1 MKAPIFFPAVVPPLA
16 PGLVLFSML
25 GMAASASAA
34 SYTVDRATDAGAYST
49 GVGAGQAGDLRY
61 CLVQANANPG
71 SAIAIGQSVFL
82 NQALPII
89 TVNVSIQGP
98 PGAPVTID
106 AQGTGRIFF
115 VDSNGE
121 GVYISDL
128 LLKNGVAK
136 GGAGSNGG
144 PGGGGGAG
152 MGGAI
157 FVNSGNL
164 IASRVAFAGNSA
176 VGGAGGGGGAFYIG
190 GGGGG
195 GAGDGP
201 GNSGGGSTLGGG
213 GGFRGWGNAGY
224 FASGSGFTG
233 GGGGGGGLI
242 GKGGGGFQ
250 TTGGGG
256 GAIGDGAA
264 AVSGIPGAGGAG
276 GGGAGANTNQSGGA
290 GGTNGGGG
298 GSGNSAGTGGS
309 GGKFGGGGGGYGNG
323 GSGGEFGGGGGGLI
337 QGGGGGFGG
346 GGGGGKTQGGLGGF
360 GGGGGAGNSSGGGGG
375 AYGGSGGVFNFDN
388 NSGGGG
394 GGGALG
400 GTAFVRGGTLWL
412 WDCSSPTGSSVQGG
426 AGGTGNPPASTPG
439 GNGAAAGAE
448 YFLYGG
454 EMNFGPSSDTTIAFA
469 IPGVGATVRK
479 QGSAKLTLTGA
490 NSYGTETQ
498 VLGGTLQIGDG
509 GTSGSI
515 IGNISTDASLIF
527 NRSDDIAFPGVIVGS
542 GSLTK
547 LGAGTL
553 TLSGANTYSGGTTVS
568 AGTVKLAGTTLNM
581 VYNALSLAP
590 GTTLNAANTTNNAH
604 TLLNL
609 SLNGGSLRASG
620 AESPTGWGSSTIT
633 SYGNFILHLATVSVT
648 QTTVT
653 ASEIGNAVVQLRGVA
668 TFNIGSGALLTEDAS
683 SKLTNADYN
692 TATSSY
698 GTTGGLTKQ
707 GTGTLVLNGANTYTG
722 PTTIS
727 AGTLTAGNL
736 AALGSGPVAVANGA
750 TLTGAVS
757 LNGLL
762 TVASG
767 GLVKLEAGTLSAK
780 AGLINNGVIRMAQ
793 GAALA
798 VSGGPLTNNGVL
810 DVMTGSFTAANG
822 FTNNGVVYDSSVIQ
836 AKSISYGGAGN
847 PVSITIAGYPGHNY
861 RLLKSAALTA
871 AFSPAGLPDQSVGE
885 NTASNPAPP
894 PTVLTFIDAN
904 PTGGKGFYRIV
915 VDP

>member
-1 MKAPIFFPAVVPPLA
+1 MKAPTFFPAVVSPLA

-25 GMAASASAA
+25 GMAASTWAA
-34 SYTVDRATDAGAYST
+34 TYTVDRNTDAGAYGT
-49 GVGAGQAGDLRY
+49 GVGAGLAGDLRY

-71 SAIAIGQSVFL
+71 SVITVGQSVFL

-89 TVNVSIQGP
+89 RVNVVIQGP
-98 PGAPVTID
+98 PGAPATID
-106 AQGTGRIFF
+106 AQGKGRIFF

-121 GVYISDL
+121 GVYLTDL
-128 LLKNGVAK
+128 LLKNGLAK
-136 GGAGSNGG
+136 GGAGDIGG

-164 IASRVAFAGNSA
+164 IATRVAFAGNSA
-176 VGGAGGGGGAFYIG
+176 VGGAGSGGGAKNTG

-201 GNSGGGSTLGGG
+201 GKSGGGSMLGGG
-213 GGFRGWGNAGY
+213 GGFRGEAEGGYFVSSAGY
-224 FASGSGFTG
+224 TG

-242 GKGGGGFQ
+242 GNGGAGFQ

-256 GAIGDGAA
+256 GAIGDGAVGTA
-264 AVSGIPGAGGAG
+264 SPGAGGAG
-276 GGGAGANTNQSGGA
+276 GGGAGGSTNQSGGA

-298 GSGNSAGTGGS
+298 GSGTSGGNGGN
-309 GGKFGGGGGGYGNG
+309 GGKFGGGGGGFGNG
-323 GSGGEFGGGGGGLI
+323 GSGGDFGGGGGGLL
-337 QGGGGGFGG
+337 QGGAGGFGG
-346 GGGGGKTQGGLGGF
+346 GGGGGTAQGGTGGF
-360 GGGGGAGNSSGGGGG
+360 GGGGGAGNSNGGGGG
-375 AYGGSGGVFNFDN
+375 PYGGSGGKWGFDN
-388 NSGGGG
+388 FSGGGG
-394 GGGALG
+394 GGGGLG

-412 WDCSSPTGSSVQGG
+412 TDCSLPTGSSVQGG
-426 AGGTGNPPASTPG
+426 AGGGGNPPASFPG
-439 GNGAAAGAE
+439 GPGAAAGAE

-454 EMNFGPSSDTTIAFA
+454 ETNFVTSSDATIAFG

-479 QGSAKLTLTGA
+479 QGNAKLTLTGA
-490 NSYGTETQ
+490 NNYGTQTN
-498 VLGGTLQIGDG
+498 VLAGTLQIGDG

-515 IGNISTDASLIF
+515 IGNVSTDASLVF
-527 NRSDDIAFPGVIVGS
+527 NRSDDIAFPGAIVGS

-553 TLSGANTYSGGTTVS
+553 TLSGVNTYSGGTNVS
-568 AGTVKLAGTTLNM
+568 AGTVKLAGATLNM
-581 VYNALSLAP
+581 VYTALSLAP
-590 GTTLNAANTTNNAH
+590 GTTLNAANPANNAH
-604 TLLNL
+604 TLSSL

-633 SYGNFILHLATVSVT
+633 TYGNFVFQQASVSVT
-648 QTTVT
+648 QTTAT

-698 GTTGGLTKQ
+698 GSVGGLTKQ
-707 GTGTLVLNGANTYTG
+707 GTGTLMLNGANTYTG
-722 PTTIS
+722 ATTIS
-727 AGTLTAGNL
+727 AGTLRAGNL
-736 AALGSGPVAVANGA
+736 AALGSGPVAVGSGA

-757 LNGLL
+757 LNGQLS
-762 TVASG
+762 VASG
-767 GLVKLEAGTLSAK
+767 GLVKLTAGTLSAK
-780 AGLINNGVIRMAQ
+780 AGLINNGVIRVAQ

-798 VSGGPLTNNGVL
+798 VSGAPFTNNGVL

-822 FTNNGVVYDSSVIQ
+822 FTNNGVVYDSSVIR
-836 AKSISYGGAGN
+836 AESINYGGAGN
-847 PVSITIAGYPGHNY
+847 PVSISIAGYPGHSY
-861 RLLKSAALTA
+861 RLLKSAALTTT
-871 AFSPAGLPDQSVGE
+871 FTPAGLPDQSVAE

-894 PTVLTFIDAN
+894 PTVLTFTDTDPSA
-904 PTGGKGFYRIV
+904 GQGFYRIV